1 MTQTISIEI
10 TDTQHKCL
18 EYVSNPL
25 DWASNAVLN
34 RARIAQDEIVAKL
47 VEHCNANNIALAVG
61 ADAQVTQAYDL
72 GIVDTAANIAASQQS
87 AVGA

>member
-1 MTQTISIEI
+1 
-10 TDTQHKCL
+10 L

-61 ADAQVTQAYDL
+61 GDAQVTQAYDL